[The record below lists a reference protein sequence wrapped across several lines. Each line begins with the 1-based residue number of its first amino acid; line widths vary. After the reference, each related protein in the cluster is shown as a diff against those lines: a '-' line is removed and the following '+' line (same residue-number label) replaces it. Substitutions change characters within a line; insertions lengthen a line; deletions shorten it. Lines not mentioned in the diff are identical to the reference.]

1 MGLKRNISANY
12 VSQIYVAAVGIL
24 TVPLYLRHM
33 GTEAYGLIGFYTMLQ
48 AWFQL
53 LDTGL
58 STTLA
63 RESARFNGG
72 GSDARHLV
80 HLRQLLEAIF
90 LAIAG
95 FGLVSIWLIAP
106 LVTTRWLQV
115 NTLALSDV
123 VRCVQLM
130 GIVVACRWM
139 SCLYRGV
146 ITGFEQ
152 QVWLSGCNTAVA
164 TARFVLCLPLIIY
177 LDARPS
183 TYFYYQAVVAAVE
196 ALVLYTKCST
206 LVPSTKSIG
215 GASRDWGT
223 LRPTL
228 RFASGVA
235 FTSVVWVLVTQVDKL
250 VLSKMLPLSLYGE
263 YTLAVLLSGGINLLS
278 APISTALLPRLTNTV
293 AAGDVG
299 AVHGLYRRFTQVVG
313 LVTMPAA
320 VTLMALGPQVLFAWT
335 GNAAVSHSAA
345 PVLGYYSLGNAVL
358 GITAFAYY
366 IQYAKGDIRMHLLGN
381 AVFAVLYLPTVVLAA
396 QTYGAQ
402 GAAMAWLAMNL
413 LYLFCWVPLVHQR
426 LMPGQHLH
434 WLAHDV
440 LPMAIAS
447 AVPWAIVGQISLPDM
462 NRLASAAAALV
473 FVLASLACALA
484 SSSTAR
490 SWLSRR
496 GALRTA

>member
-33 GTEAYGLIGFYTMLQ
+33 GAEAYGLIGFYTMLQ

-53 LDTGL
+53 LDAGL

-72 GSDARHLV
+72 GTDAPHLV
-80 HLRQLLEAIF
+80 HLRQLLEAVF

-95 FGLVSIWLIAP
+95 LGLAGIWLMSP
-106 LVTTRWLQV
+106 LVATRWLQV
-115 NTLALSDV
+115 DTLGLPEV

-177 LDARPS
+177 FDSRPS
-183 TYFYYQAVVAAVE
+183 TYFYYQAIVAAVE
-196 ALVLYTKCST
+196 ALVLYTKSSA
-206 LVPSTKSIG
+206 LLPSRKAIG
-215 GASRDWGT
+215 NAPRDWDT
-223 LRPTL
+223 LGPTL

-235 FTSVVWVLVTQVDKL
+235 FTSVIWVLVTQVDKL
-250 VLSKMLPLSLYGE
+250 VLSKLLPLSVYGE

-293 AAGDVG
+293 AARDVG
-299 AVHGLYRRFTQVVG
+299 AMQDLYRRFTQIVC

-320 VTLMALGPQVLFAWT
+320 VTLMAFGQQVLFAWT
-335 GNAAVSHSAA
+335 GNPAISHSAA

-358 GITAFAYY
+358 GIAAFAYY
-366 IQYAKGDIRMHLLGN
+366 IQYARGDIRMHLLGN
-381 AVFAVLYLPTVVLAA
+381 AVFVVLYLPAVVLAA
-396 QTYGAQ
+396 QHYGAK
-402 GAAMAWLAMNL
+402 GASIAWLAMNL
-413 LYLFCWVPLVHQR
+413 LYLLCWVPLVHRR
-426 LMPGQHLH
+426 LLPGQHVQ
-434 WLAHDV
+434 WMAHDV
-440 LPMAIAS
+440 LPLAIAS
-447 AVPWAIVGQISLPDM
+447 IVPWLIVGQITLPDM
-462 NRLASAAAALV
+462 NRWMSAGAAFA
-473 FVLASLACALA
+473 FFLASLACALA
-484 SSSTAR
+484 SSSAAR
-490 SWLSRR
+490 GWLTQRA
-496 GALRTA
+496 ALRTA

>member
-53 LDTGL
+53 LDAGL
-58 STTLA
+58 STTLS

-72 GSDARHLV
+72 GIAAPHLV
-80 HLRQLLEAIF
+80 HLRDLLEAIF
-90 LAIAG
+90 LAIAAA
-95 FGLVSIWLIAP
+95 GLLAIWLMAP
-106 LVTTRWLQV
+106 SVTTHWLRV
-115 NTLALSDV
+115 DKLAPGEV
-123 VRCVQLM
+123 VHCVRMM

-177 LDARPS
+177 IDARPS

-196 ALVLYTKCST
+196 VAVLYAKCVGLMPT
-206 LVPSTKSIG
+206 RKSIG
-215 GASRDWGT
+215 HAPRDWST

-235 FTSVVWVLVTQVDKL
+235 FTSVVWVMVTQVDKL
-250 VLSKMLPLSLYGE
+250 VLSKLLPLSVYGE
-263 YTLAVLLSGGINLLS
+263 YTLAVMLSGGINLLS

-293 AAGDVG
+293 AAGDTI
-299 AVHGLYRRFTQVVG
+299 AMLGLYRRFTQIVG
-313 LVTMPAA
+313 LVTMPVA
-320 VTLMALGPQVLFAWT
+320 VTLMALGPQVLYAWT
-335 GNAAVSHSAA
+335 GNAAVSQSAA

-366 IQYAKGDIRMHLLGN
+366 IQYAKGDIRMHLFGN
-381 AVFAVLYLPTVVLAA
+381 AVFVVLYLPAVLMAVHG
-396 QTYGAQ
+396 YGAK
-402 GAAMAWLAMNL
+402 GAAMAWLGMNL
-413 LYLFCWVPLVHQR
+413 LYLLCWVPFVHGR
-426 LMPGQHLH
+426 VLPGEHVQ
-434 WLAHDV
+434 WLARDV
-440 LPMAIAS
+440 APTALASGIPWLIVSQMA
-447 AVPWAIVGQISLPDM
+447 LPDM
-462 NRLASAAAALV
+462 NRWSSAGAAFV
-473 FVLASLACALA
+473 FFLASLACALA

-490 SWLSRR
+490 SWLVSRA
-496 GALRTA
+496 ALRTI